1 MNTILQTA
9 KSVAR
14 VAQCH
19 SYARNH
25 IKAARKKLAGLE
37 QADGPLNPADR
48 KLCDDYA
55 VEVAGHRR

>member
-1 MNTILQTA
+1 MNAILQTT

-14 VAQCH
+14 VALRP

-25 IKAARKKLAGLE
+25 IKAARKKLAGRE
-37 QADGPLNPADR
+37 QADGPLNLTDR

-55 VEVAGHRR
+55 VELPRHRR